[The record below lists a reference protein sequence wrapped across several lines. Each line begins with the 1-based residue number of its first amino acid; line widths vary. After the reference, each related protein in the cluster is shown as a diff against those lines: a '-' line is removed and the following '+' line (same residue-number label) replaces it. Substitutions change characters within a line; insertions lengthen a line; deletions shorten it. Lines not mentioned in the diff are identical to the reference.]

1 MRLNAARSA
10 ALRLL
15 VTAAIALL
23 CGSCSAPVRA
33 QQSVAVGDAAS
44 EIRESEHFNSPAL
57 GGDLVYSLYLPP
69 GYGKGDRRYPVLY
82 LLHGAEGNHLE
93 WLHTGDLRET
103 LDAMIASG
111 RVAPMI
117 VVMPDGGGNSWY
129 VDSKDVGGPGNYATA
144 ISVDLV
150 QHIDATL
157 LTRAEPR
164 HRAVGGLSMGGFG
177 ALRFAFQQPFRYVA
191 AASFSGAFWAR
202 VKPDTVLGDWVQRIF
217 QGSFGRPFDTARF
230 LALSPMTTVDRLKDV
245 PHPPVVYLTVG
256 DQDRYKLYND
266 TFELFHHMRDL
277 GLPVEMRMT
286 AGDHVWET
294 WAAELPD
301 ALSFIDR
308 AFKEGDRS

>member
-1 MRLNAARSA
+1 MTLIAAA
-10 ALRLL
+10 VL
-15 VTAAIALL
+15 VLL
-23 CGSCSAPVRA
+23 CGSCTAPVRA
-33 QQSVAVGDAAS
+33 QQNSTSAPQS
-44 EIRESEHFNSPAL
+44 EVREFEHLDSRAL

-69 GYGKGDRRYPVLY
+69 GYGQGDRRYPVLY

-93 WLHTGDLRET
+93 WLHTGYVRET
-103 LDAMIASG
+103 LDKMIAEGS
-111 RVAPMI
+111 VAPMI

-144 ISVDLV
+144 ISFDLV

-157 LTRAEPR
+157 RTKAEPR
-164 HRAVGGLSMGGFG
+164 YRAVGGLSMGGFG

-202 VKPDTVLGDWVQRIF
+202 VTPDTVLGDWAQRIF
-217 QGSFGRPFDTARF
+217 EGSFGRPFDAARF
-230 LALSPMTTVDRLKDV
+230 LAQSPMTMVDQLKDV
-245 PHPPVVYLTVG
+245 SHPPVVYLTVG

-266 TFELFHHMRDL
+266 TFELFHHMREL

-286 AGDHVWET
+286 AGDHEWET

-301 ALSFIDR
+301 ALLFIDR
-308 AFKEGDRS
+308 AFKHGS

>member
-1 MRLNAARSA
+1 MPLMATRTAVLTLFAAA
-10 ALRLL
+10 VL
-15 VTAAIALL
+15 VLL
-23 CGSCSAPVRA
+23 CGSCTAPVRA
-33 QQSVAVGDAAS
+33 QQSSAGAPQS
-44 EIRESEHFNSPAL
+44 EIRQFEHLDSRAL

-69 GYGKGDRRYPVLY
+69 GYGEGDRRYPVLY

-93 WLHTGDLRET
+93 WLHTGYLRET
-103 LDAMIASG
+103 LDKMIADGS
-111 RVAPMI
+111 VAPMI

-144 ISVDLV
+144 ISSDLV

-157 LTRAEPR
+157 RTKAEPR
-164 HRAVGGLSMGGFG
+164 YRAVGGLSMGGFG

-202 VKPDTVLGDWVQRIF
+202 IKPDTVLGDWAQRIF
-217 QGSFGRPFDTARF
+217 EGSFGRPFDTARF
-230 LALSPMTTVDRLKDV
+230 LAQSPMTTVDQLKGV

-266 TFELFHHMRDL
+266 TFELFHHMREL

-286 AGDHVWET
+286 GGDHEWET

-301 ALSFIDR
+301 ALLFIDR
-308 AFKEGDRS
+308 AFKHGN